1 MEIINFI
8 FGILL
13 VIGAFVFMIGSSVLV
28 HEKKQRQRAGLTD
41 YYDQPIITNRLRKK
55 NLVMWD
61 QNKEV

>member
-41 YYDQPIITNRLRKK
+41 YYDQPIKK
-55 NLVMWD
+55 
-61 QNKEV
+61 